1 MRTLALLAT
10 LTIVAMAFAG
20 CTGDGNGDG
29 DSSSSSSSTS
39 RSSSTSTSTSRSATS
54 TTGSSTTTST
64 GPSNRAPSGS
74 ISVAVNGTNATFALT
89 GSDPDGDTIVWDL
102 TFGDGN
108 STNGT
113 ALPTNVT
120 HVYSASGNF
129 TANFTVTDGK
139 SPVTYDLVVPV
150 AGGGSAGIVFAQK
163 QAFPS
168 NPASSQVIPTPL
180 GNVFAGAA
188 ACAGFYA
195 DENGQDC
202 VWFAL
207 DAAFEGRAFTIT
219 ASAGDPDYE
228 FWPACDPTDAM
239 NPAFAGST
247 AAGPEA
253 GTIPAGTGCV
263 VIWTKSPPDAPTHTF
278 TVL

>member
-1 MRTLALLAT
+1 MRTLALMAT
-10 LTIVAMAFAG
+10 LTMVALAFAG
-20 CTGDGNGDG
+20 CSGDGDGDG

-39 RSSSTSTSTSRSATS
+39 RSSSSSSTSTSRSATS
-54 TTGSSTTTST
+54 TTSSTSTST

-89 GSDPDGDTIVWDL
+89 GSDPDGDTLVWDL

-113 ALPTNVT
+113 SLPTNVT
-120 HVYSASGNF
+120 HIYSAAGNF
-129 TANFTVTDGK
+129 TANFTITDGK

-150 AGGGSAGIVFAQK
+150 ASGGSAGIVFVGK
-163 QAFPS
+163 QATPS
-168 NPASSQVIPTPL
+168 NPASSATVSTPF
-180 GNVFAGAA
+180 GNIFAGAA

-202 VWFAL
+202 VWFPLEAV
-207 DAAFEGRAFTIT
+207 FEGRSFTIT

-228 FWPACDPTDAM
+228 FWPACDPTDPM
-239 NPAFAGST
+239 SPAFAGST

-253 GTIPAGTGCV
+253 GTIPAGAGCV
-263 VIWTKSPPDAPTHTF
+263 VIWTKLPPDAPTHTF